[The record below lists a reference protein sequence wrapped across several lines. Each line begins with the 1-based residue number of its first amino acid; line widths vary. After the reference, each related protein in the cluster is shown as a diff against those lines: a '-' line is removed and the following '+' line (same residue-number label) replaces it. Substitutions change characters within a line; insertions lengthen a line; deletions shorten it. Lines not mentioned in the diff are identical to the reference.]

1 MYTKYILWFSLEL
14 PHRGSEVILLSSK
27 QHIWAA
33 QAKTCILAY
42 ADSEGPDQ
50 TAHPRSLI
58 WAFAVRKHNPWMLK
72 NVSMETKYPDET
84 LRIRRIMRILSFCA
98 CSKPLFRL
106 TRNMFWFKTN
116 KRILSDCHV
125 YPELWGLMEI

>member
-1 MYTKYILWFSLEL
+1 M
-14 PHRGSEVILLSSK
+14 ILLNTK

-33 QAKTCILAY
+33 QAKTCIVAY
-42 ADSEGPDQ
+42 ADSEGPD
-50 TAHPRSLI
+50 PRSLI
-58 WAFAVRKHNPWMLK
+58 RAFAVRKHNPWVLK
-72 NVSMETKYPDET
+72 NVLMATKYPDET
-84 LRIRRIMRILSFCA
+84 LRIRRIMQIRSFCA
-98 CSKPLFRL
+98 CLKPLFRL